1 MKTFVNLASFCI
13 IFNLKLYWCDFTIQM
28 SHRMLALE
36 FAMGLLSVRSVVPG
50 IQIGC
55 RAIATHRRAVPHHNL
70 KMLFGAQRKL
80 HHAFEQ
86 LIRGHAS
93 EIEHNQLLGIEP
105 HKVAKLQG
113 LAA

>member
-1 MKTFVNLASFCI
+1 MLQFKCPTGCSLSNSPWASF
-13 IFNLKLYWCDFTIQM
+13 
-28 SHRMLALE
+28 
-36 FAMGLLSVRSVVPG
+36 SVRSVVRG